1 MPLHPRPFKQVDVF
15 TADAYRGNPLA
26 VVLDGTGLATEAMQ
40 HFTHWTNLSEATFV
54 LPPTAEGRAAG
65 ADYRVRIFC
74 PGRELP
80 FAGHPTLG
88 TCHAWLEA
96 GGQPHQ
102 DGVVV
107 QECGVGL
114 VTLRQDGE
122 RLAFA
127 APPLIKSGPLA
138 EEDVALIA
146 QLSET
151 RDSYEIIS
159 RVIGYGAGPESVRL
173 AVAHKFTRAHQRIEA
188 LATDLRKEG
197 FVATTALLIQGAT
210 AETIL
215 READRLGADV
225 ILMGTRARGPL
236 RSLLL
241 GSVSKAVVAD
251 STRPVLLVPPRA
263 AG

>member
-1 MPLHPRPFKQVDVF
+1 MKVLAALDLDRTTPDVLREARLWTRRLGAELF
-15 TADAYRGNPLA
+15 LIHVADP
-26 VVLDGTGLATEAMQ
+26 DPD
-40 HFTHWTNLSEATFV
+40 F
-54 LPPTAEGRAAG
+54 
-65 ADYRVRIFC
+65 
-74 PGRELP
+74 
-80 FAGHPTLG
+80 
-88 TCHAWLEA
+88 
-96 GGQPHQ
+96 
-102 DGVVV
+102 
-107 QECGVGL
+107 
-114 VTLRQDGE
+114 
-122 RLAFA
+122 
-127 APPLIKSGPLA
+127 
-138 EEDVALIA
+138 
-146 QLSET
+146 
-151 RDSYEIIS
+151 
-159 RVIGYGAGPESVRL
+159 IGYGAGPESVRL

-188 LATDLRKEG
+188 LATELRKEG